1 MKYVIKR
8 HFVSFKEKIEAFLS
22 NFRYLDLLGY
32 QITDKTLKYL
42 FHTFAAPIKPM
53 MDKNIDILPEMIIIY
68 ADDMYKLFRNST
80 SMNDLS
86 IKVQTPIAKM
96 AIPPTYFNT

>member
-1 MKYVIKR
+1 
-8 HFVSFKEKIEAFLS
+8 
-22 NFRYLDLLGY
+22 
-32 QITDKTLKYL
+32 
-42 FHTFAAPIKPM
+42 M

-86 IKVQTPIAKM
+86 IKVQIPIAKM